1 MCPHGPH
8 GPRGRGLSDL
18 SVRLDSLKSWELEKD
33 LARSTHGVHGVKERG
48 GLQGPGVD
56 RALQYKSVEM
66 HRNSTEIK
74 GSVFK

>member
-1 MCPHGPH
+1 
-8 GPRGRGLSDL
+8 
-18 SVRLDSLKSWELEKD
+18 VRLDSLKSWELEKD
-33 LARSTHGVHGVKERG
+33 LARSTLHGVHGVKERG

-56 RALQYKSVEM
+56 KALQYKSVEM